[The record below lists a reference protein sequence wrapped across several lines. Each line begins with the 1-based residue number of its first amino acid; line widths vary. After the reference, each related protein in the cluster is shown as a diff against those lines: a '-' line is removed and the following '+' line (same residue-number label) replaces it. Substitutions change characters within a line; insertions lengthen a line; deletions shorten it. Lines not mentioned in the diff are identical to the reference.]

1 MCCDMLILDVVNVDD
16 FYDDGYDYGVGVG
29 DEDGGFG
36 WGGLILCVKYV
47 LVTYPIYQK
56 GWYVELWPSL

>member
-29 DEDGGFG
+29 DEDGDFG
-36 WGGLILCVKYV
+36 WVGVVFLCDRCIGDTPDLSTGIV
-47 LVTYPIYQK
+47 
-56 GWYVELWPSL
+56 